1 MMYYVIQ
8 VLHDSANK
16 HFISYQVPKY
26 ILSTKSKNIIFEFG
40 EKPDIK
46 RKWAPREDI
55 VLLTQDKEFFKAYLA
70 KLTAMESE
78 HIQKIDDVK
87 EEVQRLLQ
95 EHRDALHS
103 EFKHFQE
110 LCAKNTKV
118 PSLLN
123 DQEK

>member
-1 MMYYVIQ
+1 MYYVIQ
-8 VLHDSANK
+8 ILHDSADK

-26 ILSTKSKNIIFEFG
+26 ILSTKNKNIIFEFG

-70 KLTAMESE
+70 KRTDMENE
-78 HIQKIDDVK
+78 HLQKIDDAK

-95 EHRDALHS
+95 EHRDKLMR

-110 LCAKNTKV
+110 LSAKNTKV
-118 PSLLN
+118 PSLLK